1 MSYFDTEVRRIWSP
15 IDAPPDS
22 LAGRRDDLDPVT
34 IDNVETF
41 EHFRL
46 HGWMR
51 VRAAFSADEASAMR
65 DATCGA
71 PVDAGITRSDPS
83 TWTREV
89 NCDRP
94 AEPSLSGSRP

>member
-34 IDNVETF
+34 IDNEETF

-51 VRAAFSADEASAMR
+51 VRAPF
-65 DATCGA
+65 GQ
-71 PVDAGITRSDPS
+71 AGTGHWSIS
-83 TWTREV
+83 
-89 NCDRP
+89 
-94 AEPSLSGSRP
+94 SGSPGR